1 MFNFFFIMGEEEGKN
16 IEFISWMQ
24 PIAIGAQIQGVE

>member
-1 MFNFFFIMGEEEGKN
+1 MGEEEGKN

-24 PIAIGAQIQGVE
+24 PIPIGAQIQGVE